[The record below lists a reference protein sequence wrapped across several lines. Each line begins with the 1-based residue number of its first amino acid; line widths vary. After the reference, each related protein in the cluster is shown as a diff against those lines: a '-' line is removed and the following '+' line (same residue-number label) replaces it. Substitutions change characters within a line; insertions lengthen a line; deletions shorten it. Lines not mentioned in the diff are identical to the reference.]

1 MNYLFRT
8 QDINSLI
15 NEKGVVFFTKDS
27 ILEMAQWLYK
37 KLPLFGSFYTGYLDT
52 NFNVG
57 CFELFESNVR
67 IGIYKDRVFDGSGLL
82 FCKRYDEE
90 YKEEIIEAIE
100 NFLYKMI

>member
-15 NEKGVVFFTKDS
+15 NEKGVVFFTKDTV
-27 ILEMAQWLYK
+27 LEMAQWLYK
-37 KLPLFGSFYTGYLDT
+37 KLLLFGSFYTGYLDT

-57 CFELFESNVR
+57 CVELFQTNIR
-67 IGIYKDRVFDGSGLL
+67 IGIYKDRIFNRDGLL
-82 FCKRYDEE
+82 FCKNYDEE

-100 NFLYKMI
+100 NFLYKVI